1 MTGGLPPPLRPSTA
15 PPPPSVTRAL
25 HAINTCTTAAALAPI
40 RGAILGDRAL
50 LRSTAVVS
58 AFFLAC
64 GRLRHLDP
72 ALSLFACHPRPHVFV
87 FNSLLRSLGRAPARS
102 PLPLFRHFLRCR
114 GVRPNRFTF
123 PLLLTS
129 LSSLADLRAVHCQ
142 VVKSGFGPDLHVR
155 NALLARYADC
165 DPDLAH
171 AEQMFDEMPR
181 PEVVAWTTM
190 ITSYRNR
197 GRTFHALATFRRMLA
212 AHVAPNR
219 VTMVAALGACAA
231 HCAVDTGIW
240 IHEYVQKQGWEMDVV
255 LGTALVDMYGKCG
268 KVSDGMHVFSK
279 MAKRNVYTW
288 NSIIGALALA
298 QDGKTALQW
307 FSRMQND
314 GVQPDEVTLICV
326 LCACAHAGF
335 VDIGRK
341 IFNLAIQGEYGFQPG
356 IKHFG
361 CMVDLLSRS
370 GHLDDAFRV
379 VETMPSQPNAVI
391 WGLLLRGCRA
401 RGDSWL
407 SEHVTM
413 RLVELEPEN
422 ASHYVLLSNL
432 YAETGRWQEAQGIL
446 HWMKKK
452 GLRKDAGWS
461 LRMLED
467 KSKKYTTDG
476 SWSFRKDEP
485 LIPSLP
491 ATEHGSS
498 NTKIDVSK
506 KPWEQKVP
514 LHNRWHPDIPP
525 VADVTE
531 GELFRVEM
539 VDWTGGRVSDD
550 NSADD
555 IKFLDLT
562 ITHYLSGPLRIVD
575 AEGVPAA
582 PGDLLAVEIC
592 NLGPLPGDEWGYTA
606 IFERENGGGFLTDHF
621 PSARKAIWYFEG
633 IYAYSPQIP
642 GVRFPGLT
650 HPGIVGTAPSA
661 ELLNIWNE
669 REKILAETNHESI
682 KICEVL
688 HQRPLANLPTPENC
702 LLGKIQEG
710 TADWQ
715 KIANEAARTI
725 PGRENGGNCDI
736 KNLSRGSKVYLP
748 VFVDG
753 ANLSTGD
760 MHFSQGDGEVS
771 FCGAIEMSGFLE
783 LKCEIIR
790 GGMKEY
796 LTPIGPTPLHV
807 NPIFDIGP
815 VEPRF
820 SDWLVF
826 EGISVDESGKQHFL
840 DASVAYKRAVLNAI
854 EYLSR
859 FGYSKEQVYLLL
871 SCCPCEGRISGIVDS
886 PNAVATLAIPTAIFD
901 QDVKPK
907 RLSGKQGPKLRRLP
921 DVLRCSSDG
930 HLPVTQD
937 PSGTKAP

>member
-1 MTGGLPPPLRPSTA
+1 MASARDLAVASISAAVGA
-15 PPPPSVTRAL
+15 A
-25 HAINTCTTAAALAPI
+25 AAAAALRFLSSYGASSAKQRSPPTPCAEHLAVNGCTAERPPVQSPFDPAKREGYI
-40 RGAILGDRAL
+40 SWDDYFMAIAFLSAERSKDPNRQVGACLVSQEGIILGIGYNGFPRGCSDNKLPWAKKSAKGDPLETKYPYVVHAEVNAILNTNHA
-50 LRSTAVVS
+50 S
-58 AFFLAC
+58 AAGQKL
-64 GRLRHLDP
+64 
-72 ALSLFACHPRPHVFV
+72 
-87 FNSLLRSLGRAPARS
+87 
-102 PLPLFRHFLRCR
+102 
-114 GVRPNRFTF
+114 
-123 PLLLTS
+123 
-129 LSSLADLRAVHCQ
+129 
-142 VVKSGFGPDLHVR
+142 
-155 NALLARYADC
+155 Y
-165 DPDLAH
+165 
-171 AEQMFDEMPR
+171 
-181 PEVVAWTTM
+181 
-190 ITSYRNR
+190 
-197 GRTFHALATFRRMLA
+197 
-212 AHVAPNR
+212 
-219 VTMVAALGACAA
+219 VTMFPCNECAKIIIQSGVSEVIYFVEKRIDNSDYVYVASHKLLSMAGVKVRK
-231 HCAVDTGIW
+231 HQPQMSQIP
-240 IHEYVQKQGWEMDVV
+240 IKFQEPRN
-255 LGTALVDMYGKCG
+255 ALVDMYGKCG

-341 IFNLAIQGEYGFQPG
+341 IFNLAIQ
-356 IKHFG
+356 
-361 CMVDLLSRS
+361 
-370 GHLDDAFRV
+370 
-379 VETMPSQPNAVI
+379 VI

-461 LRMLED
+461 LQMLED

-476 SWSFRKDEP
+476 YLLEYNMAPPTPRLVVP
-485 LIPSLP
+485 
-491 ATEHGSS
+491 
-498 NTKIDVSK
+498 IDVSK

-575 AEGVPAA
+575 AEGVPAS

-748 VFVDG
+748 
-753 ANLSTGD
+753 
-760 MHFSQGDGEVS
+760 
-771 FCGAIEMSGFLE
+771 
-783 LKCEIIR
+783 IIR

-937 PSGTKAP
+937 PSGTKVASTVAGSQENVPIKGMVRKRTQLDG